1 MKKITTLLIA
11 LMFLASCASTGGKKT
26 VEATQAKKGFLNG
39 YYEKL
44 EPGPEGGAKM
54 RWLKPG
60 ADFARYDKVMLDS
73 VVFYLADDSEYKGI
87 DGNEMKELADSFNLM
102 TVNALKDK
110 YPIVSEPGP
119 DVLRVGVA
127 ITNLKQS
134 NPGISTITTIIP
146 IGLGISAIK
155 KGSAGSWSGS
165 GATAMEGLAIDS
177 MTNEVLGAVQDEM
190 TAGFTER
197 FSKWGSAKE
206 AFKFWA
212 GRFREFLDNARKQK

>member
-1 MKKITTLLIA
+1 MKKITILLIA

-119 DVLRVGVA
+119 DVLRVRVA

-177 MTNEVLGAVQDEM
+177 MTNEVLGAVQDER

-212 GRFREFLDNARKQK
+212 GRLREFLDNARKQK